1 MSDHTWEPS
10 AQGIDGN
17 GLGLLDELLE
27 ADGVKKQVALLN
39 SDHVAGSRCPFNGDV
54 WCWRLHAVSTEFAVW
69 QDSEYEVL
77 DSVGTLLGG

>member
-10 AQGIDGN
+10 AQGRDGN

-39 SDHVAGSRCPFNGDV
+39 SDHVAGSCCSFSGDV
-54 WCWRLHAVSTEFAVW
+54 
-69 QDSEYEVL
+69 
-77 DSVGTLLGG
+77 